1 MSEFRTQFKNWGRV
15 FRPHDPKEKSKTVQS
30 AAQEND
36 LNLIVDRLKKGL
48 DPGVPIRES
57 RYGLSVSPEM
67 KEDSIMRVKD
77 ARSQFEALSPEE
89 RGDTK
94 SFAEY
99 LESKLTQEGGTVDS
113 LDVTVPTDSKSVSST
128 QKKKGSSSETKTVK
142 QSASQKSFKKGTK
155 VHPKNNTPPPMR
167 GGYRL

>member
-1 MSEFRTQFKNWGRV
+1 MENKFRTQYSPQVRV
-15 FRPHDPKEKSKTVQS
+15 IREPGKSLVIES
-30 AAQEND
+30 AAADHD
-36 LNLIVDRLKKGL
+36 LNNIVKRLKQGL
-48 DPGVPIRES
+48 DPGVAIRES
-57 RYGLSVSPEM
+57 RYGLSITSEM

-77 ARSQFEALSPEE
+77 AQSQFEALSPEV

-99 LESKLTQEGGTVDS
+99 LESKLTREGGTVDS

-142 QSASQKSFKKGTK
+142 QSGGEKNIQKGDES
-155 VHPKNNTPPPMR
+155 PPEE
-167 GGYRL
+167 